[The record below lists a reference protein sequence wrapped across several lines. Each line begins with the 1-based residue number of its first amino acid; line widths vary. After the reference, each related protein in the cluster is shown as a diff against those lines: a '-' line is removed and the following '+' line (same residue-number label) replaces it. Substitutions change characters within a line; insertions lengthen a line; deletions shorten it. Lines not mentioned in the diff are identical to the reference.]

1 MEEAEAREGGRRCVR
16 MYICWET
23 LAS

>member
-23 LAS
+23 LAT